1 MNRVQSFIARLF
13 RIIPASEKRI
23 TIIEPHSFREN
34 VIRNKIWY
42 HGDSAELEQFF
53 QKTAKWDVEQARF
66 WAAHASGSVRKIHSG
81 IVQMVIDR
89 YRDIVL
95 ADLDGVE
102 FDDKDLD
109 TVWADLYKK
118 SKLND
123 VLGEAISDVLASGDG
138 AFKITADQCS
148 EYPIVE
154 FYDAEDVD
162 YVYEHATLKEV
173 KFYTSYWQNE
183 KEFRLEE
190 TYGFGYVLYK
200 LYDDAGK
207 EMPLQMFPET
217 AHLID
222 FGISGDL
229 MLAVPMKFLNSTKYK
244 KQKRGKAARYT
255 NR

>member
-53 QKTAKWDVEQARF
+53 QKTAKWDVEKARF

-102 FDDKDLD
+102 FDNEDLD

-118 SKLND
+118 
-123 VLGEAISDVLASGDG
+123 ASSTMYWE
-138 AFKITADQCS
+138 KRS
-148 EYPIVE
+148 
-154 FYDAEDVD
+154 
-162 YVYEHATLKEV
+162 ATC
-173 KFYTSYWQNE
+173 WH
-183 KEFRLEE
+183 
-190 TYGFGYVLYK
+190 
-200 LYDDAGK
+200 
-207 EMPLQMFPET
+207 PET
-217 AHLID
+217 VPSRLRLI
-222 FGISGDL
+222 S
-229 MLAVPMKFLNSTKYK
+229 AVSTD
-244 KQKRGKAARYT
+244 R
-255 NR
+255 